1 MCKVCSGR
9 HSTVLHGLKTQKHK
23 RKGNN
28 EDIDTNEGKPE
39 EVKCA
44 STNTGSDVI
53 RMCIVPVQIT
63 STNIRKR
70 FTLVLFWIAAARV
83 HSYWTNQQM
92 ALEYLEERPHL
103 QSKY

>member
-1 MCKVCSGR
+1 M
-9 HSTVLHGLKTQKHK
+9 KTQKHK

-70 FTLVLFWIAAARV
+70 FTLMLFWIDAARV
-83 HSYWTNQQM
+83 HSYWTN
-92 ALEYLEERPHL
+92 
-103 QSKY
+103 